1 MPIRQSPARLPPA
14 ANGERQT
21 GGTRMSTT
29 GRRPASIAQRKGRAI
44 SRRLVLAGAP
54 LAAGAF
60 IRPAR
65 AQVAN
70 VNFWYMLWGPAP
82 QYPDAARALVAQ
94 FNRENP
100 NIQVTYRSV
109 PWANWYQ
116 TYVTAISAGT
126 APDISTGGGFQA
138 VQLFEIGAIRPLDDF
153 IYELPHSGELP
164 DFSPGFV
171 ET

>member
-1 MPIRQSPARLPPA
+1 MSS
-14 ANGERQT
+14 NGQ
-21 GGTRMSTT
+21 
-29 GRRPASIAQRKGRAI
+29 RPASVRKGRAI

-54 LAAGAF
+54 AVAAAY
-60 IRPAR
+60 IRPAS

-70 VNFWYMLWGPAP
+70 VNFWDMLWGPAP

-94 FNRENP
+94 FNQQNP

-138 VQLFEIGAIRPLDDF
+138 VQLFEMGGIRPLDDF
-153 IYELPHSGELP
+153 IDELRQAGELS
-164 DFSPGFV
+164 DFAPGLV
-171 ET
+171 ETQRWNGARAQKRRLFFERPHQGT